1 MRTARPGR
9 ALALA
14 AGLALAGSLCSVVL
28 AAPAVAAPRVV
39 VTCGS
44 LSAPAPNAHHQT
56 KNAALTGCTSPKAT
70 GGKGIIGVLNTAAGG
85 PFNATVK
92 WNHTGTTSISY
103 SVAAGTPDE
112 KETRGCPSHTKEFVL
127 SGSVTGG
134 TGAAAKLI
142 PAGSPVS
149 AEICVN
155 GKGVTNEPGSKV
167 KF

>member
-1 MRTARPGR
+1 MRHVLSMRVV
-9 ALALA
+9 ALA
-14 AGLALAGSLCSVVL
+14 AGLATAGSMTAVALGS
-28 AAPAVAAPRVV
+28 PAVAAPRVV

-85 PFNATVK
+85 PYTATVK

-112 KETRGCPSHTKEFVL
+112 KETRDCPSHTKEFVL

-134 TGAAAKLI
+134 TGAAGKRI
-142 PAGSPVS
+142 PAGSPFS

-155 GKGVTNEPGSKV
+155 RKGVTNEPGTKV